1 MGTMEAAGDIHIIAA
16 TALLVRDA
24 DKLTYR
30 QQLWIYTPPGPRRGF
45 KAATGEIP
53 AEALAAR
60 KPDIA
65 CHPGSS
71 PMRTPAHNHTLGGEK
86 DLDTSPDGLP
96 EVPSTKCNCA
106 RNNPGLQSKP
116 ADEDREKA
124 AHWNQAPR
132 GRARATL
139 GDRFH

>member
-1 MGTMEAAGDIHIIAA
+1 MTS
-16 TALLVRDA
+16 
-24 DKLTYR
+24 K
-30 QQLWIYTPPGPRRGF
+30 GF
-45 KAATGEIP
+45 KAAAGEIL

-71 PMRTPAHNHTLGGEK
+71 PMRTPAHNYTLGGEK

-96 EVPSTKCNCA
+96 EVPSTKCNCT
-106 RNNPGLQSKP
+106 RDDPGLQSVP
-116 ADEDREKA
+116 ADEDREKT
-124 AHWNQAPR
+124 AHGNEVLR
-132 GRARATL
+132 ERARATL